1 MLKSK
6 RLTRI
11 MSSLQS
17 EIAMGVKENI
27 VEKSFKSECLSEM
40 RVKPTIFTLCKR
52 SRCVFESEK
61 KQFKFFFSPLV
72 SLSSAK
78 RVFEEARLTS

>member
-17 EIAMGVKENI
+17 EIAMGVKENT

-52 SRCVFESEK
+52 STCVFESEK
-61 KQFKFFFSPLV
+61 KTIFF
-72 SLSSAK
+72 LSS
-78 RVFEEARLTS
+78 RLSLFCKKSISISI